1 MIAHLT
7 AGKIIAIAAIG
18 AAVDLTT
25 AVATD
30 NVTIALINGLPAIMG
45 AAASVIAAVGSIAAM
60 YFAYRANAKVG
71 VVVEK
76 TAAIETKV
84 DGINLAALQR
94 AKEHGEMT
102 TQAATDIGAAQTA
115 QAHAEGHLEGVLTE
129 QERGIREQVRIEQAK
144 VGQTNPPALDA
155 AVGKIADAAGAIAD
169 KVAGPEKKSES

>member
-1 MIAHLT
+1 MTPHLT
-7 AGKIIAIAAIG
+7 AAKIIAIAAVG

-45 AAASVIAAVGSIAAM
+45 AAASVIAAVGSLAAV
-60 YFAYRANAKVG
+60 YFAYRANLNSAMAVKKS
-71 VVVEK
+71 E
-76 TAAIETKV
+76 TIETKV

-94 AKEHGEMT
+94 AREHGEMT

-129 QERGIREQVRIEQAK
+129 QERGIREQVRVAQAK